1 MSDDL
6 VISEK
11 LIFNGLEGG
20 FENMIYTAGEK
31 LQELGIVK
39 SSYPEAVIIREKEY
53 PTGLEGV
60 HGNFAIP
67 HTYSEHC
74 IGSALSI
81 IRPPKPLQFVR
92 MDDHSKSIPCGLIVL
107 LAIDKPEKQLSMLRK
122 LMRAMQ
128 DVEIFHILESERS
141 SKAVVE
147 TLRKICL

>member
-11 LIFNGLEGG
+11 LIFDGITGG
-20 FENMIYTAGEK
+20 FENMIQTAGAK
-31 LQELGIVK
+31 LQEMGIVK
-39 SSYPEAVIIREKEY
+39 SSYPEAVILREKEY

-60 HGNFAIP
+60 YGNFAIP

-81 IRPPKPLQFVR
+81 IRPPKPLEFVR

-107 LAIDKPEKQLSMLRK
+107 LAIDRPEKQLSMLRK

-128 DVEIFHILESERS
+128 DEETFHILESETS
-141 SKAVVE
+141 SKTVVE
-147 TLRKICL
+147 TLKTICM